1 MGCML
6 RGQGEDFLNRLASG
20 HLLRGDAVRLDLCRV
35 LRWSSLYIYISTHA
49 QTPWGTSSWQALR
62 YGTYAVFAGE
72 ILFEST
78 LLGASPPC
86 GRCVVNRAPC
96 SQGKCFLNRHSLGH
110 LLMADTVLWDVRCV
124 IKESI
129 FSDRHSFWHLFM
141 VDAVL
146 WDVRCVLDQSIF

>member
-1 MGCML
+1 VFSRKVFSKIDTPWGISSGRTLCCGTYAACS
-6 RGQGEDFLNRLASG
+6 RGVVEKENID
-20 HLLRGDAVRLDLCRV
+20 
-35 LRWSSLYIYISTHA
+35 
-49 QTPWGTSSWQALR
+49 TPWGTSSWQALR